1 MPGESDAERTNR
13 PNATVASMH
22 WAATFLENA
31 DFAGIDL
38 CRICL
43 HVRRYGHL
51 AATEC
56 MRQMHEFYFSLHI
69 SDSACVQSLMHGE
82 IQEDLRTIQL
92 VRISAGPSN

>member
-1 MPGESDAERTNR
+1 MLLLPVCIGLLL
-13 PNATVASMH
+13 
-22 WAATFLENA
+22 FLENA

-56 MRQMHEFYFSLHI
+56 MRQMHEFYYSLQI
-69 SDSACVQSLMHGE
+69 SDSAFVQSLMHGE
-82 IQEDLRTIQL
+82 VQEDLRTIQL
-92 VRISAGPSN
+92 VRIRAGPPN